1 MLLVWIEVFFF
12 FFFKKQFF
20 LLSISFFF
28 LLVGGEDVEK
38 ISMVMHCS
46 PSPGSQLLCL
56 SISVKD
62 LK

>member
-1 MLLVWIEVFFF
+1 MLLVWIE
-12 FFFKKQFF
+12 FKKKTKT
-20 LLSISFFF
+20 LSPLSISIFF
-28 LLVGGEDVEK
+28 LVAGGEDVEK